1 MVIDRFGRRV
11 SSTFRRDKNHVFR
24 DSLVEDNRKVTVIV
38 SRRPYSY
45 CYECVCVCVCRRQL
59 ATAASTTVATA
70 ARVRRR
76 ERYSARPVDTGAGG
90 HRTTGS
96 RFGCRRLGG
105 PRPAH
110 RARRRPESPPSPPPT
125 TTIAAA
131 HDRPTDGRNAA
142 RRAGGE

>member
-1 MVIDRFGRRV
+1 MKRNKNVVVCFGV
-11 SSTFRRDKNHVFR
+11 
-24 DSLVEDNRKVTVIV
+24 
-38 SRRPYSY
+38 
-45 CYECVCVCVCRRQL
+45 YEMCRRRRACVL
-59 ATAASTTVATA
+59 TTTSALIATEAAA

-110 RARRRPESPPSPPPT
+110 RARRATFRWAGGGRWQRRRRRSDGRR
-125 TTIAAA
+125 IAAA
-131 HDRPTDGRNAA
+131 GAS
-142 RRAGGE
+142 